1 MKKWLPFV
9 TFALAAAVVTAQ
21 ETTPP
26 KQEPAPP
33 KEGAAPAQQRQFS
46 GEVVTADVATKT
58 LTVKATGVDASGQ
71 RVEKTLALA
80 VADNVAPQLETLM
93 AGDKVTVLWQRD
105 EAAQRDVIL
114 GISKAPPASE
124 SGKP

>member
-9 TFALAAAVVTAQ
+9 TFALAAAAVTAQ

-26 KQEPAPP
+26 PTPP

-80 VADNVAPQLETLM
+80 VADNVAPQLETLV

-114 GISKAPPASE
+114 GISKAPPAAE

>member
-1 MKKWLPFV
+1 MKKWLTFV
-9 TFALAAAVVTAQ
+9 TFALAAAAVTAQ
-21 ETTPP
+21 ETTT
-26 KQEPAPP
+26 PP
-33 KEGAAPAQQRQFS
+33 KEGAAAQQRQFS

-58 LTVKATGVDASGQ
+58 LTVKATGLDASGQ

-80 VADNVAPQLETLM
+80 VADTVAPQLETLN

-114 GISKAPPASE
+114 GISKAPPAAE